1 MSPGPSA
8 KTAAA
13 QTRAAADAATTAVQ
27 SHSTSLDLPLIGTV
41 QLPGKGGLA
50 YCGALAG
57 LTLLGLMDWPIALV
71 VGVGHLLAQQHGHAV
86 LEEFGEG
93 LDDA

>member
-1 MSPGPSA
+1 MSPQAAA
-8 KTAAA
+8 KASGA
-13 QTRAAADAATTAVQ
+13 QTRPGADAAANAVR
-27 SHSTSLDLPLIGTV
+27 SHSVGLELPLLGTV

-57 LTLLGLMDWPIALV
+57 LTLLGLIDWPIALV

-86 LEEFGEG
+86 LEEFGES